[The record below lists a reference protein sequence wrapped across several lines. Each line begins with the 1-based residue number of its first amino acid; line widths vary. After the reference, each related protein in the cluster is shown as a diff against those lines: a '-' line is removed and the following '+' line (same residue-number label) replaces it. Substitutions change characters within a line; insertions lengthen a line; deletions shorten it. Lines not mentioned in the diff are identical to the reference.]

1 MRECSRVV
9 GFWTA
14 HANQRESF
22 VGSELYCRH
31 RPDRKMSVIVG
42 NALDDLVGAIVAR
55 KSDEGFMS
63 AVDRQFLEMEL
74 SMLKGRIDHYKQGEK
89 ASDGDKELLKGKLA
103 EELANQ
109 KDIFTYLNGELAK
122 KTDEIVELQERLI
135 ALQEENDRQIADS
148 EARLMAAKDEA
159 DFAAATSHQAISAMQ
174 VELDM
179 LNAFKKH
186 KAEIEAD
193 LLLKTRQ
200 IEDNAVEH
208 ATAISDLERKH
219 VMEKDRL
226 KKEMLLKLR
235 ETKANLLKMTD
246 SQLDTTTKRTIAEN
260 EQMAS
265 ELAWQSK
272 EAEKLIKKNDKLLAD
287 NSTLRRELEL
297 SRQTETEM
305 AKKVNVYQKT
315 LDTLISKL
323 SSIEASK
330 EADAKITKMHSDDA
344 ERKRTDHVRH
354 TEILMARLAD
364 ANDSAEAAEAN
375 LRRTIATLNDV
386 EARHAAVLALQD
398 DAVRFALQCFDDVR
412 QRRSQT
418 RGCGSP
424 PTGEVTG
431 EGSPSGPAA
440 ERTLATVNAEDREEV
455 LGYLLE
461 QLRAYQHQLQELA
474 LHSAWE
480 QHVSHQSNAIL
491 HTSSIGAHS
500 LPPIAGSTRS
510 RGMSGKQTSPEQAYA
525 QSYAFAG
532 GGGGRTT
539 YGVRGAYR

>member
-1 MRECSRVV
+1 MHARVAV
-9 GFWTA
+9 GFAA
-14 HANQRESF
+14 HAGCARCTNCRKPSLR
-22 VGSELYCRH
+22 SEPFL
-31 RPDRKMSVIVG
+31 PSPPGNMSVIVG

-74 SMLKGRIDHYKQGEK
+74 FMLKGRIDHYKQGEK

-135 ALQEENDRQIADS
+135 ALQDENDRQIADS
-148 EARLMAAKDEA
+148 EARLMEAKDEA
-159 DFAAATSHQAISAMQ
+159 DLAAATSHQALSAMQ

-200 IEDNAVEH
+200 IEENAVEH

-219 VMEKDRL
+219 VVEKDRL

-323 SSIEASK
+323 SSVEANK

-354 TEILMARLAD
+354 TEILMSRLAD
-364 ANDSAEAAEAN
+364 ANDSAEAAEAE

-418 RGCGSP
+418 RGGGSP
-424 PTGEVTG
+424 PTGEG
-431 EGSPSGPAA
+431 APSGPAA
-440 ERTLATVNAEDREEV
+440 DRTLATVNAEDREEV

-480 QHVSHQSNAIL
+480 QHVSQQPNALL
-491 HTSSIGAHS
+491 HTSVGAHS
-500 LPPIAGSTRS
+500 LPPLAGSTRS

>member
-1 MRECSRVV
+1 MHARVAV
-9 GFWTA
+9 GFAA
-14 HANQRESF
+14 HAGCARCTNCRKPSLR
-22 VGSELYCRH
+22 SEPFL
-31 RPDRKMSVIVG
+31 PSPPGNMSVIVG

-74 SMLKGRIDHYKQGEK
+74 FMLKGRIDHYKQGEK

-135 ALQEENDRQIADS
+135 ALQDENDRQIADS
-148 EARLMAAKDEA
+148 EARLMEAKDEA
-159 DFAAATSHQAISAMQ
+159 DLAAATSHQALSAMQ

-219 VMEKDRL
+219 VVEKDRL

-323 SSIEASK
+323 SSVEANK

-354 TEILMARLAD
+354 TEILMSRLAD
-364 ANDSAEAAEAN
+364 ANDSAEAAEAE

-418 RGCGSP
+418 RGGGSP
-424 PTGEVTG
+424 PTGEG
-431 EGSPSGPAA
+431 APSGPAA
-440 ERTLATVNAEDREEV
+440 DLTLATVNAEDREEV

-480 QHVSHQSNAIL
+480 QHVSQQPNALL
-491 HTSSIGAHS
+491 HTSVGAHS
-500 LPPIAGSTRS
+500 LPPLAGSTRS